1 MRKKFR
7 SRKHIKFRFLLVAFV
22 FLFLLIFSIFL
33 RFFISFNL
41 IKLDVV
47 SMLSSSNFYSTHFN
61 FFDLFFSLSHIDINN
76 PDTILQSSMFYKS
89 SNDSFMYVVNDKKEV
104 FVDTSVPLVYIY
116 NTHDTE
122 EYSDNYDVYDASF
135 HLKDRLSELG
145 ISSIVEENRTSSIR
159 NSNGWNYNLSYKASR
174 INLERV
180 KSEYPSIR
188 LFIDLHR
195 DSVGRNSTF
204 VNIGDKGYA
213 KVLFVIGREH
223 ANYLENLHYTQ
234 SIDYLIGLKY
244 PGLSKGVLEKEG
256 PGVNGIYN
264 QDIGYNVILLE
275 VGGNQNSSL
284 EVKNTLDA
292 VSLIVKEKIYEEN

>member
-1 MRKKFR
+1 MIR
-7 SRKHIKFRFLLVAFV
+7 
-22 FLFLLIFSIFL
+22 
-33 RFFISFNL
+33 
-41 IKLDVV
+41 
-47 SMLSSSNFYSTHFN
+47 SSNNYSDRFN
-61 FFDLFFSLSHIDINN
+61 FFDVFFSLSHIDINN
-76 PDTILQSSMFYKS
+76 PNTILQSSMFYKS
-89 SNDSFMYVVNDKKEV
+89 SNDYMYVVNEKEDV
-104 FVDTSVPLVYIY
+104 QADTSVPLVYIY

-122 EYSDNYDVYDASF
+122 EYSDNYGVYDASF
-135 HLKDRLSELG
+135 YLKDKLSELG

-159 NSNGWNYNLSYKASR
+159 SSNGWNYNLSYKASR

-195 DSVGRNSTF
+195 DSVGHNSTF
-204 VNIGDKGYA
+204 INIGDKDYA

-244 PGLSKGVLEKEG
+244 PGLSKGILEKEG

-275 VGGNQNSSL
+275 VGGNENSSI

-292 VSLIVKEKIYEEN
+292 ISSVIKEKIYEEN